1 VAQKYSVN
9 QYQISSILDWVKTG
23 QIAIPEI
30 QRPFVWETTKI
41 RDLIDSL
48 YNGYPIGYIITWQ
61 NQDVRLK
68 DGSTAFGKKILIDG
82 QQRVTALQAS
92 IVGQKIVNK
101 EYKEVR
107 VRISFNPITEEF
119 RTRTA
124 VTSKETEWIEDIA
137 EIMKDDAS
145 LFEIVSTYMERN
157 PAVNQKQIEQNI
169 QKLISI
175 KTKQIGMIELDAS
188 LDIET
193 VTEIFIRI
201 NSQGVVLSQA
211 DFAMSKIAAYGEFGV
226 NLRKTIDYFC
236 HFSIAPQ
243 FFRMVAENDK
253 EYAKTEYLQKIEW
266 LKNENDDLFDPDY
279 NDLMRTITIHEFKRG
294 RVADLVSLLSG
305 RDFETREYNP
315 EIAVQSFD
323 RLEKAILQ
331 YVNETN
337 FKRFIMILKSAG
349 YISKDMITAKNALN
363 FAYALFLRLRN
374 TNERPQVIESV
385 VRKWFVM
392 SMLTGRH
399 SGSFES
405 VFESDIKKIDEIGAQ
420 EYLSSIEDAELSEV
434 FWNVRLVQ
442 ELEKS
447 SIRNP
452 YINAFF
458 AAQVYF
464 EDKGFLSKD
473 IKVRDMIEHKGDIH
487 HIFPKN
493 YMIKNGY
500 DRWSYN
506 QVANYVQAQTEI
518 NIAISSKEP
527 KQYMSEVL
535 NQCNGG
541 TKKYG
546 NIDTMKELNENLL
559 ANAVPQLI
567 FDATHKDFESF
578 LSERRRLMAVK
589 IEKYYNS
596 L

>member
-1 VAQKYSVN
+1 MSQKYSVN

-48 YNGYPIGYIITWQ
+48 YQGYPIGYIITWQ

-82 QQRVTALQAS
+82 QQRVTAMQAS

-107 VRISFNPITEEF
+107 VRISFNPLTEDF

-124 VTSKETEWIEDIA
+124 VTSKEPEWIEDIS

-145 LFEIVSTYMERN
+145 LFEIVSAYMARN
-157 PAVNQKQIEQNI
+157 PAADQKKIEQNI
-169 QKLISI
+169 QKLINV

-236 HFSIAPQ
+236 HFAIAPH
-243 FFRMVAENDK
+243 FFKMVAENDQ
-253 EYAKTEYLQKIEW
+253 EYAKTDYIHKIEW

-305 RDFETREYNP
+305 RDFETREYKP
-315 EIAVQSFD
+315 EIAEDSFN

-337 FKRFIMILKSAG
+337 FKRFLMILKSAG

-363 FAYALFLRLRN
+363 FAYALFLKLRDDG
-374 TNERPQVIESV
+374 ERPEVIESV
-385 VRKWFVM
+385 VRRWFVM

-405 VFESDIKKIDEIGAQ
+405 VFESDIRKIDEQGAKQ
-420 EYLSSIEDAELSEV
+420 YLASIEEGELSDA
-434 FWNVRLVQ
+434 FWSVRLVQ

-464 EDKGFLSKD
+464 EDKGLLSKD
-473 IKVRDMIEHKGDIH
+473 IKVRDMIEHAGDIH
-487 HIFPKN
+487 HIFPKR

-500 DRWSYN
+500 DRWTYN

-527 KQYMSEVL
+527 KQYMHDVL
-535 NQCNGG
+535 AQCNGG
-541 TKKYG
+541 KKKYG
-546 NIDTMKELNENLL
+546 NIDNMAELNKNLQ
-559 ANAVPQLI
+559 ANAIPQLI
-567 FDATHKDFESF
+567 FDATYKDFEPF
-578 LSERRRLMAVK
+578 LSERRRLMATK
-589 IEKYYNS
+589 IEKYYKS